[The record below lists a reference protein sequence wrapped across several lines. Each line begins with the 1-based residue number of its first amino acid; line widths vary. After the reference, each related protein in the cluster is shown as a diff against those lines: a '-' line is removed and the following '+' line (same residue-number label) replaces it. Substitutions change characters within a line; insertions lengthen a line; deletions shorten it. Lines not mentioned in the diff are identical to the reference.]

1 MELAQGQYLEQAET
15 VLLVG
20 NPGLGKTHIASGL
33 GLAACR
39 QDRRVRFYTVT
50 HLINEL
56 QEAQATHQL
65 PHFLEKALRH
75 QLVIL
80 DEFGYVPFSPTG
92 AQLLF
97 QFCAALHERVSLLI
111 TTNLPFSD
119 WVQVL
124 GDERLTSGLLDRLT
138 FRCHI
143 LEFVGDSF
151 RFRHGLERQA
161 SALAAPGVPGCCH
174 LLGNISR
181 KAGRKNGPQNGT
193 SQRQAISTATQTNW
207 QSIRLDSRTWFA
219 WLEAP
224 EHRLFRL
231 CPAESRQRLHRRLH
245 DRAQRTPPARRRLLD
260 CLSPPRITTCAKS
273 TSVLP
278 LSSQEPVLNTSPLVF
293 IRPPIPR
300 R

>member
-1 MELAQGQYLEQAET
+1 MNTSATLLLEEQLQLLQLAARHQHYRTQAQAAALANWPYEAYLAALIQQEVDRRFGNRRQRRIKDAHFPLHKELADFDFTLLPQLNRQQVLELAQGHYLDKAET

-20 NPGLGKTHIASGL
+20 NPGLGKTHVAIGL

-65 PHFLEKALRH
+65 PPYLAKALRQ
-75 QLVIL
+75 QLIIL

-97 QFCAALHERVSLLI
+97 QFCAALQERVAVLV
-111 TTNLPFSD
+111 TTNLPFSE

-143 LEFVGDSF
+143 LEFLGDSF

-161 SALAAPGVPGCCH
+161 SAAAVPA
-174 LLGNISR
+174 L
-181 KAGRKNGPQNGT
+181 
-193 SQRQAISTATQTNW
+193 TQ
-207 QSIRLDSRTWFA
+207 
-219 WLEAP
+219 P
-224 EHRLFRL
+224 
-231 CPAESRQRLHRRLH
+231 
-245 DRAQRTPPARRRLLD
+245 
-260 CLSPPRITTCAKS
+260 
-273 TSVLP
+273 SVG
-278 LSSQEPVLNTSPLVF
+278 
-293 IRPPIPR
+293 
-300 R
+300 